1 MFSSVD
7 KRILITGGTG
17 FAGSHLIEA
26 LLQEGYQDVHTTSY
40 SEPPEHLRELLPP
53 ENFHKIDLTDSEVTN
68 ELFSRLKP
76 DQVYHLASFAF
87 VGESFAKAPQ
97 VFQNNLTLQINV
109 LEAVKTH
116 VPQARVMITGSAEEY
131 GVSIDE
137 SEIPI
142 DEDHPLR
149 PVNPYAVSKVAQD
162 LLAYSYGLSF
172 DLDIVRVRPFNHIGE
187 GQTTDFVVPAFVS
200 QIVEIERG
208 YRKEL
213 KVGNLDSVR
222 DFTDVKDMVRAYI
235 VVMEKGQIN
244 EVYNIGSGQG
254 TKLEDL
260 VELIKKLATVKVAV
274 ISEAG
279 RRRPHDV
286 PVMIADNT
294 KISQLGWK
302 PEIPLEQTL
311 ERIFHWHRQ
320 QKKATL

>member
-1 MFSSVD
+1 M
-7 KRILITGGTG
+7 
-17 FAGSHLIEA
+17 IEA
-26 LLQEGYQDVHTTSY
+26 LLQEGYQDVHATSY

-149 PVNPYAVSKVAQD
+149 PVNPM
-162 LLAYSYGLSF
+162 LS
-172 DLDIVRVRPFNHIGE
+172 
-187 GQTTDFVVPAFVS
+187 
-200 QIVEIERG
+200 
-208 YRKEL
+208 
-213 KVGNLDSVR
+213 
-222 DFTDVKDMVRAYI
+222 
-235 VVMEKGQIN
+235 
-244 EVYNIGSGQG
+244 
-254 TKLEDL
+254 
-260 VELIKKLATVKVAV
+260 
-274 ISEAG
+274 
-279 RRRPHDV
+279 RR
-286 PVMIADNT
+286 
-294 KISQLGWK
+294 
-302 PEIPLEQTL
+302 
-311 ERIFHWHRQ
+311 
-320 QKKATL
+320 